1 MTSEIRRENDI
12 ELKFPKDS
20 QYIMREEEEKLKQAR
35 DEKVS
40 MPLHVP
46 KNITK
51 ALPFK
56 SKAKVKLVH
65 DFEGEDRRRRTN
77 LLQKLNLPSKRP
89 FKSQFLNN
97 SDKKIYSLVQRLGT
111 IGKQK
116 YKENQ
121 KKLEVIDE
129 KKKKE
134 DAKREDAIKK
144 ARNRKREEKM
154 KRKRKRKRQ

>member
-1 MTSEIRRENDI
+1 MTSEVRRENDI

-20 QYIMREEEEKLKQAR
+20 QYIMREEEEKLKQIR
-35 DEKVS
+35 DEKVN

-51 ALPFK
+51 ALPYK
-56 SKAKVKLVH
+56 AKAKVKLIH
-65 DFEGEDRRRRTN
+65 DHEEEDRRRRTN
-77 LLQKLNLPSKRP
+77 LLQRLNLPSKRP
-89 FKSQFLNN
+89 FKSQFMND

-121 KKLEVIDE
+121 KKLGVISE
-129 KKKKE
+129 KKQKE
-134 DAKREDAIKK
+134 EAKREDAIKK
-144 ARNRKREEKM
+144 ARNRKRDHKM
-154 KRKRKRKRQ
+154 SRKK